1 MTSTLKPWL
10 GFGLLLSAVVALG
23 GCAIAQAQRSS
34 ELPAEAGV
42 SEQQAASAAT
52 SSSPADLAQ
61 AQMAQAQPA
70 QTIAMA
76 RATSQAEEAEAMFA
90 QAPLG
95 RPNRP
100 ISAANIT
107 TVKVFN
113 LDSQCEGFEG
123 EVVKLAED
131 GSLEEAV
138 GLAIANSNNPDFS
151 ISSYR
156 VGDGRFPQ
164 EVVVDLRL
172 ASDSER
178 VFNSLSI
185 CEGKALFGSIRR
197 TLVENGQFDVTQVV
211 FTAAGEDI
219 VL

>member
-10 GFGLLLSAVVALG
+10 GFGLLLSAVALG
-23 GCAIAQAQRSS
+23 GCAIAQAQR
-34 ELPAEAGV
+34 PANEAAN
-42 SEQQAASAAT
+42 ET
-52 SSSPADLAQ
+52 SSAIPIPTPIAEPAT
-61 AQMAQAQPA
+61 AQPA
-70 QTIAMA
+70 QTLAMA
-76 RATSQAEEAEAMFA
+76 RATSQTEDAEEMFA

-95 RPNRP
+95 RPSRP

-107 TVKVFN
+107 SVKVFN
-113 LDSQCEGFEG
+113 LDSQCDGFEG

-156 VGDGRFPQ
+156 IGDGRFPQ

-172 ASDSER
+172 APDSKR
-178 VFNSLSI
+178 VFNSLSV
-185 CEGKALFGSIRR
+185 CESQALFGSIRR
-197 TLVENGQFDVTQVV
+197 TLVENGQFDVTQVI

-219 VL
+219 VS

>member
-10 GFGLLLSAVVALG
+10 GFGLLLTALGLG
-23 GCAIAQAQRSS
+23 GCAIAQAQR
-34 ELPAEAGV
+34 PAPPAPAPSKVQGEA
-42 SEQQAASAAT
+42 QKIALANAAS
-52 SSSPADLAQ
+52 Q
-61 AQMAQAQPA
+61 
-70 QTIAMA
+70 
-76 RATSQAEEAEAMFA
+76 REAEALFS

-113 LDSQCEGFEG
+113 LDSQCNNFEG
-123 EVVKLAED
+123 EIVKLDED

-151 ISSYR
+151 IASYR
-156 VGDGRFPQ
+156 IGEGRFTQ

-172 ASDSER
+172 ASDSKR

-185 CEGKALFGSIRR
+185 CESQALFGSIRR
-197 TLVENGQFDVTQVV
+197 TLVENGQFDVTQVQ
-211 FTAAGEDI
+211 FTASGEAI

>member
-10 GFGLLLSAVVALG
+10 GFGLLLTALGLG
-23 GCAIAQAQRSS
+23 GCAIAQAQRPAPPAPASS
-34 ELPAEAGV
+34 KIQGEA
-42 SEQQAASAAT
+42 QKIALANAAS
-52 SSSPADLAQ
+52 Q
-61 AQMAQAQPA
+61 
-70 QTIAMA
+70 
-76 RATSQAEEAEAMFA
+76 REAEALFS

-113 LDSQCEGFEG
+113 LDSQCNNFEG
-123 EVVKLAED
+123 EIVKLDED

-151 ISSYR
+151 IASYR
-156 VGDGRFPQ
+156 IGEGRFTQ

-172 ASDSER
+172 ASDSKR

-185 CEGKALFGSIRR
+185 CESQALFGSIRR
-197 TLVENGQFDVTQVV
+197 TLVENGQFDVTQVQ
-211 FTAAGEDI
+211 FTASGEAI

>member
-1 MTSTLKPWL
+1 MQSL
-10 GFGLLLSAVVALG
+10 
-23 GCAIAQAQRSS
+23 
-34 ELPAEAGV
+34 
-42 SEQQAASAAT
+42 
-52 SSSPADLAQ
+52 
-61 AQMAQAQPA
+61 
-70 QTIAMA
+70 
-76 RATSQAEEAEAMFA
+76 FA

-107 TVKVFN
+107 SVKVFN
-113 LDSQCEGFEG
+113 LDSQCDGFEG

-164 EVVVDLRL
+164 EVIVDLRL

-178 VFNSLSI
+178 VFNSLSV
-185 CEGKALFGSIRR
+185 CEGQALFGSIRR
-197 TLVENGQFDVTQVV
+197 TLVENGQFDVTQVQ

-219 VL
+219 TL

>member
-10 GFGLLLSAVVALG
+10 SFGLLLSAVALG
-23 GCAIAQAQRSS
+23 GCAIAQAQRPAKVSLNASS
-34 ELPAEAGV
+34 RSKTVAP
-42 SEQQAASAAT
+42 T
-52 SSSPADLAQ
+52 
-61 AQMAQAQPA
+61 QPN

-76 RATSQAEEAEAMFA
+76 RTTSPAEDAKAMFA

-107 TVKVFN
+107 SVKVFN
-113 LDSQCEGFEG
+113 LDGQCERFEG

-156 VGDGRFPQ
+156 VDDGRFAQ

-172 ASDSER
+172 APDSKR
-178 VFNSLSI
+178 VFDSLSV
-185 CEGKALFGSIRR
+185 CEGQALFGSIRR
-197 TLVENGQFDVTQVV
+197 TLIENGQFDVTQVQ

>member
-10 GFGLLLSAVVALG
+10 GFGLLMTALGLG
-23 GCAIAQAQRSS
+23 GCAIAQAQRTTPPATPTLS
-34 ELPAEAGV
+34 EAASNTAIAPTSDNQATTAQGEAP
-42 SEQQAASAAT
+42 SQAQQIARASAA
-52 SSSPADLAQ
+52 
-61 AQMAQAQPA
+61 
-70 QTIAMA
+70 
-76 RATSQAEEAEAMFA
+76 SQREAEALFS

-113 LDSQCEGFEG
+113 LDSQCDGFEG
-123 EVVKLAED
+123 EIVKLNED

-151 ISSYR
+151 IASYR
-156 VGDGRFPQ
+156 VGDGRFTQ

-172 ASDSER
+172 ASDSKR
-178 VFNSLSI
+178 VFSSLSI
-185 CEGKALFGSIRR
+185 CESQALFGSIRR
-197 TLVENGQFDVTQVV
+197 TLIENGQFDVTQVQ
-211 FTAAGEDI
+211 FTASGEAI
-219 VL
+219 IL